1 MGMSCL
7 IQGREMD
14 TPQPFVRPEWA
25 DYYAS
30 PDDLPHRS
38 LGHNFWWIELG
49 GEYDSIHD
57 TEMLR
62 DMLLKVSYG
71 VWDLLKNRSD
81 KSEAM
86 TNYALDWVGH
96 LPGKRESRRCVGD
109 HIITQNDV
117 RAEGR
122 FDDIVAYGGWSMDDH
137 HPAGIAAT
145 EKPTVFHPA
154 PSPYGI
160 PYRALYSKNI
170 SNLFFAGRNI
180 SATHAAM
187 SSTRVMAT
195 CAVMGQ
201 AVGTA
206 ASIAAAKSFAPRDV
220 CNESISELQQA
231 LMDDDCYL
239 PWHTREVS
247 QLSHFAALTAKA
259 GNPEPIRNG
268 IDRPVGD
275 SSNSWTGKPG
285 DWLEYHFKRPA
296 QLAATRLVFD
306 SDLNRRIKNMPCIYK
321 LSQEQRR
328 VPETLIRAF
337 RIDALSDDGTWK
349 TAAEVKNNHQRLVK
363 LDLNIATTAIRL
375 IPEETWGADNA
386 TVFAWDVR

>member
-1 MGMSCL
+1 MSCL
-7 IQGREMD
+7 IQTREMD

-25 DYYAS
+25 NYYDS
-30 PDDLPHRS
+30 PDDLPHRN

-57 TEMLR
+57 TEVLR

-71 VWDLLKNRSD
+71 VWDLLKNRSEQA
-81 KSEAM
+81 EAL

-122 FDDIVAYGGWSMDDH
+122 FDDLVAYGGWSMDDH
-137 HPAGIAAT
+137 HPAGIAT
-145 EKPTVFHPA
+145 PEKPTIFHPA

-206 ASIAAAKSFAPRDV
+206 ASIAVAKSCSPRDV
-220 CNESISELQQA
+220 YSESIQELQQA
-231 LMDDDCYL
+231 LMEDDCYL
-239 PWHTREVS
+239 PWHIREVS
-247 QLSHFAALTAKA
+247 ELTRSATLTAEEGEA
-259 GNPEPIRNG
+259 ELLRNG
-268 IDRPVGD
+268 LDRPID
-275 SSNSWTGKPG
+275 ENSNSWDGATGQ
-285 DWLEYHFKRPA
+285 WIEYRFDRPT
-296 QLAATRLVFD
+296 QISATRLVFD
-306 SDLNRRIKNMPCIYK
+306 SNLNRGAKNMPFVHK
-321 LSQEQRR
+321 LGQASRC
-328 VPETLIRAF
+328 VPDTLVKSF
-337 RIDALSDDGTWK
+337 RIEACSEDGSWATV
-349 TAAEVKNNHQRLVK
+349 AEVKDNHQRLVK
-363 LDLNIATTAIRL
+363 LDLGVTATAIRL
-375 IPEETWGADNA
+375 IPESTWGAA
-386 TVFAWDVR
+386 AAHLFAFDIR